1 MNFLIHNS
9 SYVIFNLQFDKRD
22 TKQLLQLL
30 HSTGLSQRVCQLTHR
45 QGHVLDWGIT
55 RESPV
60 NLVCS
65 TDIKHLQL
73 LHSTGL
79 SQRVCQLTHRQGHV
93 LDWGITR
100 ESPVHLICSTDV
112 EDLHLFGHFPRDS
125 YYKHVKTKKA
135 EKGDEVQK
143 CKL

>member
-1 MNFLIHNS
+1 MSILIHNS

-22 TKQLLQLL
+22 TKQL
-30 HSTGLSQRVCQLTHR
+30 
-45 QGHVLDWGIT
+45 
-55 RESPV
+55 
-60 NLVCS
+60 
-65 TDIKHLQL
+65 LQL

-125 YYKHVKTKKA
+125 YYTHVKTKKA

>member
-60 NLVCS
+60 
-65 TDIKHLQL
+65 
-73 LHSTGL
+73 
-79 SQRVCQLTHRQGHV
+79 
-93 LDWGITR
+93 
-100 ESPVHLICSTDV
+100 HLICSSDV
-112 EDLHLFGHFPRDS
+112 EDLHLFDHFPRDS

-135 EKGDEVQK
+135 EKGGEVQK
-143 CKL
+143 CPL